1 MATSNVFK
9 NKIGVSIGT
18 TLTTVYTS
26 PTGKTAAI
34 VGMSVANVAATP
46 IIVSVSLT
54 DTSTGLTAYLVKNA
68 PVPVGGALVVI
79 GGDQKVVVEDGD
91 SLKVISDTAA
101 SADAILSV
109 TELDNV

>member
-9 NKIGVSIGT
+9 NKVATNIGT

-34 VGMSVANVAATP
+34 VGMSLANTTGSP
-46 IIVSVSLT
+46 IFVSVSLT
-54 DTSTGLTAYLVKNA
+54 DTSTSTTAYLVRNA
-68 PVPVGGALVVI
+68 PIPVGGALVVI
-79 GGDQKVVVEDGD
+79 GGDQKVVIEDGD
-91 SLKVISDTAA
+91 ALKVISDVT
-101 SADAILSV
+101 SSVDAILSV